1 MSLWIFRTLHVSTSD
16 DRSSLAFVTTPLGAL
31 VTALCAA
38 VAAVALAIVDLVT
51 FRRGR
56 RQRLAA
62 VLRRFYRWLN
72 QDRRHD

>member
-16 DRSSLAFVTTPLGAL
+16 GRGSLAFVTTSLGAV
-31 VTALCAA
+31 VTAMCAA
-38 VAAVALAIVDLVT
+38 VAAVALAAVDLVM

-62 VLRRFYRWLN
+62 VLRRVYRWLN